1 MDWPGRL
8 AKVRGMMDRAGIGLL
23 FLRTEANLFYF
34 TGVRRQPPH
43 YTDDNHYGER
53 AVGAYIGPQDV
64 VLVVARMGSGYF
76 VEEAKGK
83 PWITELRILKEGE
96 DPDAV
101 MAEAAKKAAGA
112 GRGVATD
119 NRAWAETIRSLRRLY
134 PDAPHTLTTELLAQ
148 MRAIKD
154 ADELTRMRRAAEI
167 TDNVHAQI
175 VTKLK
180 PGVSE
185 FDIGHEI
192 DYQFRVRGAE
202 FSSFVTG
209 IRFNRPGVLR
219 QHEIRATTRKLEPGD
234 SVTFDYGCLYEGYC
248 SDFGRTAFCGDPPA
262 EFVKMHD
269 AVIASQA
276 AAMAAM
282 RAGQITA
289 EGANAVARGVLKD
302 AGFDAYFM
310 HRLGHGIGMTVHEPP
325 FLDVNQKDVLRENMT
340 FTVEPSS
347 RVPNG
352 HACRV
357 EDVVVVTPA
366 GGIPLMKTP
375 RTLTVVS

>member
-1 MDWPGRL
+1 MDWQGRL
-8 AKVRGMMDRAGIGLL
+8 ARVRTAMDRAGISLL
-23 FLRTEANLFYF
+23 FLRPEANLFYL
-34 TGVRRQPPH
+34 TGIRRQPPH

-53 AVGAYIGPQDV
+53 AVGAYIGPREV
-64 VLVVARMGSGYF
+64 ILVAARMGSGFY

-83 PWITELRILKEGE
+83 PWITDLRILMEGE

-101 MAEAAKKAAGA
+101 MAEAARKAAGG
-112 GRGVATD
+112 GRAIATD

-134 PDAPHTLTTELLAQ
+134 PDAEHALAGDLLSP

-154 ADELTRMRRAAEI
+154 ADELARMRRAAAI
-167 TDNVHAQI
+167 TDDVHAHI

-180 PGVSE
+180 PGATE

-192 DYQFRVRGAE
+192 DYQFRVRGCE
-202 FSSFVTG
+202 FPSFVTG
-209 IRFNRPGVLR
+209 VRFNRPGVTRLHELR
-219 QHEIRATTRKLEPGD
+219 VTTRKLERGD
-234 SVTFDYGCLYEGYC
+234 SITFDYGCLYEGYC

-262 EFVKMHD
+262 DFVKMHD
-269 AVIASQA
+269 TVIQAQA
-276 AAMAAM
+276 AANAAM
-282 RAGQITA
+282 KAGQITA
-289 EGANAVARGVLKD
+289 EAANAVARGVLRE
-302 AGFDAYFM
+302 AGYDAYFT

-325 FLDVNQKDVLRENMT
+325 FLDVNQKDILQDQMT

-347 RVPNG
+347 KVPNG

-357 EDVVVVTPA
+357 EDIVLVTPS
-366 GGIPLMKTP
+366 GGVPLMTTS

>member
-1 MDWPGRL
+1 MDHAGRL
-8 AKVRGMMDRAGIGLL
+8 AKVRTAMDRAGIGML
-23 FLRTEANLFYF
+23 FLRPEANLFYL
-34 TGVRRQPPH
+34 TGIRRQPPH

-53 AVGAYIGPQDV
+53 AVGAYIGPREV
-64 VLVVARMGSGYF
+64 VVVTARMGSGYF

-83 PWITELRILKEGE
+83 PWISDLRILKEGE

-101 MAEAAKKAAGA
+101 MAEAAKKVAGS
-112 GRGVATD
+112 GRAIATD

-134 PDAPHTLTTELLAQ
+134 PDAEHVLTTELLSS

-154 ADELTRMRRAAEI
+154 ADEIDTMRRAAEI
-167 TDNVHAQI
+167 TDDVHAHI

-180 PGVSE
+180 PGATE

-202 FSSFVTG
+202 FMSFVTG
-209 IRFNRPGVLR
+209 VRFNRPGVPRL
-219 QHEIRATTRKLEPGD
+219 HELRATTRTLERGD
-234 SVTFDYGCLYEGYC
+234 SITFDYGCLYQGYC

-269 AVIASQA
+269 TVIASQA
-276 AAMAAM
+276 AANKAM
-282 RAGQITA
+282 QAGKITA

-302 AGFDAYFM
+302 AGYDAYFT

-325 FLDVNQKDVLRENMT
+325 FLDVNQKDVLQEHMT

-357 EDVVVVTPA
+357 EDIVLVTP
-366 GGIPLMKTP
+366 GGGVPLMKTP
-375 RTLTVVS
+375 RTLTVV

>member
-1 MDWPGRL
+1 MDHAGRL
-8 AKVRGMMDRAGIGLL
+8 AKVRGTMDRAGIGLL
-23 FLRTEANLFYF
+23 FLRTEANLFYL

-53 AVGAYIGPQDV
+53 AVGAYIGPREV
-64 VLVVARMGSGYF
+64 VLVVARMGSAYF
-76 VEEAKGK
+76 AEETKGK

-112 GRGVATD
+112 GHGLATD

-134 PDAPHTLTTELLAQ
+134 PDAAHTLTSELLAA

-154 ADELTRMRRAAEI
+154 ADELARMRRAAEI
-167 TDNVHAQI
+167 TDDVHAHI

-180 PGVSE
+180 PGVTE

-209 IRFNRPGVLR
+209 IRFNRPGVPRL
-219 QHEIRATTRKLEPGD
+219 HETRATGRKLERGD
-234 SVTFDYGCLYEGYC
+234 SITFDYGCLYDGYC

-262 EFVKMHD
+262 DFVKMHD
-269 AVIASQA
+269 TVIAAQA
-276 AAMAAM
+276 AANAAVK
-282 RAGQITA
+282 AGQITA
-289 EGANAVARGVLKD
+289 EGANAVARGVLRD
-302 AGFDAYFM
+302 AGYDAYFT
-310 HRLGHGIGMTVHEPP
+310 HRLGHGIGMTVHESP
-325 FLDVNQKDVLRENMT
+325 FLDVNQKDVLQEHMT

-352 HACRV
+352 YACRV

-366 GGIPLMKTP
+366 GGVPLMKTP